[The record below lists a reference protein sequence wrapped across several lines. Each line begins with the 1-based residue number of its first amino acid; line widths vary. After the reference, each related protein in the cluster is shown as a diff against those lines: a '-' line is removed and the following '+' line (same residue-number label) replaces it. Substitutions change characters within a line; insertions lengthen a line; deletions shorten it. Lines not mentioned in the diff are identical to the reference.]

1 MIKIHLN
8 KKVFSKINCEK
19 LENQSRQ
26 IFNILNIDDKE
37 FELNFVRVG
46 KMRKINKSFRGK
58 DESTTILSFV
68 ASETRD
74 FIEPNENKNYLGEI
88 FMCASNI
95 KRKAKEEEVSTESMM
110 TRYLLHGILH
120 LLGHEHKTET
130 GMVRMEK
137 KEESILKILD
147 IE

>member
-1 MIKIHLN
+1 MIKINLN

-19 LENQSRQ
+19 LENQARRV
-26 IFNILNIDDKE
+26 FDILNIDDKE
-37 FELNFVRVG
+37 FELNFVSSFRI
-46 KMRKINKSFRGK
+46 RKINKKYRLK
-58 DESTTILSFV
+58 DEPATILSFV
-68 ASETRD
+68 ASETKD
-74 FIEPNENKNYLGEI
+74 FIIPHEDKNCLGEI

-95 KRKAKEEEVSTESMM
+95 KRKAKEEEVSTENMM

-147 IE
+147 VE